1 MISMNDIREMDQEQ
15 MEATLKECYQQLFR
29 LKVKAQTDRL
39 DQPSELSRN
48 RKLVARIKTVQSQR
62 RLEEAAKAE
71 AAAKPAEPAAATT
84 PETTE
89 TAEA

>member
-1 MISMNDIREMDQEQ
+1 MVSMSDIRDMDEEQ

-48 RKLVARIKTVQSQR
+48 RKLVARIKTVQSER
-62 RLEEAAKAE
+62 RNAAAKAE
-71 AAAKPAEPAAATT
+71 PQAETKVEAPAE
-84 PETTE
+84 
-89 TAEA
+89 AEAKA

>member
-1 MISMNDIREMDQEQ
+1 MTSMNDIREMDQEQ

-39 DQPSELSRN
+39 DQPSELARN
-48 RKLVARIKTVQSQR
+48 RKLVARIKTVQSER
-62 RLEEAAKAE
+62 RIAE
-71 AAAKPAEPAAATT
+71 AQTQTPEPTAAAATE
-84 PETTE
+84 PA

>member
-1 MISMNDIREMDQEQ
+1 MANMNDIREMDEEQ

-48 RKLVARIKTVQSQR
+48 RKLVARIKTVQSER
-62 RLEEAAKAE
+62 RIAAAKA
-71 AAAKPAEPAAATT
+71 APKAEPQ
-84 PETTE
+84 
-89 TAEA
+89 AEAEA

>member
-1 MISMNDIREMDQEQ
+1 MVSMNDIRDMDEEQ

-48 RKLVARIKTVQSQR
+48 RKLVARIKTVQSER
-62 RLEEAAKAE
+62 RNAAAAKAE
-71 AAAKPAEPAAATT
+71 PKVETGVEAPAES
-84 PETTE
+84 
-89 TAEA
+89 EA

>member
-1 MISMNDIREMDQEQ
+1 MNDIREMDQEQ

-48 RKLVARIKTVQSQR
+48 RKLVARIKTVQSER
-62 RLEEAAKAE
+62 RNEAAKAE
-71 AAAKPAEPAAATT
+71 AAKPEVAETKEAPAEA
-84 PETTE
+84 EK
-89 TAEA
+89 AEA

>member
-1 MISMNDIREMDQEQ
+1 MVSMNDIRDMDEEQ

-48 RKLVARIKTVQSQR
+48 RKLVARIKTVQSER
-62 RLEEAAKAE
+62 RN
-71 AAAKPAEPAAATT
+71 AAAKEAESKAEPKTEAPAE
-84 PETTE
+84 
-89 TAEA
+89 AEA

>member
-1 MISMNDIREMDQEQ
+1 MVSMSDIRDMDEEQ

-48 RKLVARIKTVQSQR
+48 RKLVARIKTVQSER
-62 RLEEAAKAE
+62 RNAAAKAE
-71 AAAKPAEPAAATT
+71 PKAETTTEAPAE
-84 PETTE
+84 
-89 TAEA
+89 AEA

>member
-1 MISMNDIREMDQEQ
+1 MVSMNDIRDMDEEQ

-48 RKLVARIKTVQSQR
+48 RKLVARIKTVQSER
-62 RLEEAAKAE
+62 RNAAAKAE
-71 AAAKPAEPAAATT
+71 TRVEAPAE
-84 PETTE
+84 
-89 TAEA
+89 AEAKA

>member
-1 MISMNDIREMDQEQ
+1 MVSMNDIRDMDEEQ

-48 RKLVARIKTVQSQR
+48 RKLVARIKTVQSER
-62 RLEEAAKAE
+62 RNAAAKAE
-71 AAAKPAEPAAATT
+71 AQAEPKVEAPA
-84 PETTE
+84 
-89 TAEA
+89 AEAEA

>member
-1 MISMNDIREMDQEQ
+1 MVSMNDIRDMDEEQ

-48 RKLVARIKTVQSQR
+48 RKLVARIKTVQSER
-62 RLEEAAKAE
+62 RNAATAAEKKTAAE
-71 AAAKPAEPAAATT
+71 A
-84 PETTE
+84 
-89 TAEA
+89 

>member
-1 MISMNDIREMDQEQ
+1 MVSMSDIREMDQEQ

-48 RKLVARIKTVQSQR
+48 RKLVARIKTVQSER
-62 RLEEAAKAE
+62 RN
-71 AAAKPAEPAAATT
+71 AAAADKKAA
-84 PETTE
+84 PE
-89 TAEA
+89 A

>member
-1 MISMNDIREMDQEQ
+1 

-48 RKLVARIKTVQSQR
+48 RKLIARIKTVQSER
-62 RLEEAAKAE
+62 RNAAAKTEKEAAKAE
-71 AAAKPAEPAAATT
+71 KAAAAEAAAKAQAATAT
-84 PETTE
+84 AVTTD
-89 TAEA
+89 A

>member
-48 RKLVARIKTVQSQR
+48 RKLVARIKTVQSER
-62 RLEEAAKAE
+62 RNEAAKAE
-71 AAAKPAEPAAATT
+71 AAKPAEAPAPAAATE
-84 PETTE
+84 ETT

>member
-1 MISMNDIREMDQEQ
+1 MVSMSDIRDMDEEQ

-48 RKLVARIKTVQSQR
+48 RKLVARIKTVQSER
-62 RLEEAAKAE
+62 RNAAAKAE
-71 AAAKPAEPAAATT
+71 SQVEPAA
-84 PETTE
+84 ET
-89 TAEA
+89 TAEAEA

>member
-48 RKLVARIKTVQSQR
+48 RKLVAQIKTVQSQR
-62 RLEEAAKAE
+62 RIAEAKATAE
-71 AAAKPAEPAAATT
+71 KAAAAPAAA
-84 PETTE
+84 ETE
-89 TAEA
+89 TAEATAEA

>member
-1 MISMNDIREMDQEQ
+1 MVSMNDIRDMDEEQ

-48 RKLVARIKTVQSQR
+48 RKLVARIKTVQSER
-62 RLEEAAKAE
+62 RNAAAKAE
-71 AAAKPAEPAAATT
+71 TKAETKTEAPAE
-84 PETTE
+84 
-89 TAEA
+89 AEA

>member
-62 RLEEAAKAE
+62 RIEAAKAE
-71 AAAKPAEPAAATT
+71 QSKPAAT
-84 PETTE
+84 ESTE

>member
-48 RKLVARIKTVQSQR
+48 RKLVARIKTVQSER
-62 RLEEAAKAE
+62 RNEAAKAE
-71 AAAKPAEPAAATT
+71 AAKPEVAETKEAPAEA
-84 PETTE
+84 EK
-89 TAEA
+89 AEA

>member
-1 MISMNDIREMDQEQ
+1 MTSMNDIHEMDQEQ

-39 DQPSELSRN
+39 DQPSELARN
-48 RKLVARIKTVQSQR
+48 RKLVARIKTVQSER
-62 RLEEAAKAE
+62 RIAE
-71 AAAKPAEPAAATT
+71 SQTQTPEPTAAAAT
-84 PETTE
+84 ETA